1 MQASSKALNMKSR
14 PSTNPGCVMND
25 MSQTM
30 HDFKMGMSMMTAEA
44 AEVMQSFGDFMHK
57 VLRDGVLDT
66 RTKELIALG
75 MAITA
80 RCSYCIGI
88 HVNKALQAGVTHA
101 EIIEVCKVAILMGG
115 GPAMTYIAEV
125 KKALDL
131 FEKEKNQTA

>member
-1 MQASSKALNMKSR
+1 MPDNHEENA
-14 PSTNPGCVMND
+14 MND

-30 HDFKMGMSMMTAEA
+30 HDFKMGMGMMNKEA
-44 AEVMQSFGDFMHK
+44 AGTMQAFNALMEE
-57 VLRDGVLDT
+57 VLRADVLDT
-66 RTKELIALG
+66 KTKELIALG
-75 MAITA
+75 MSITA

-88 HVNKALQAGVTHA
+88 HVNKALHAGVTHA

-131 FEKEKNQTA
+131 FEKQQACG

>member
-1 MQASSKALNMKSR
+1 
-14 PSTNPGCVMND
+14 MND

-30 HDFKMGMSMMTAEA
+30 HDFKEGLAMMTSEA
-44 AEVMQSFGDFMHK
+44 AEVMQSFNDFMDK
-57 VLRDGVLDT
+57 VLCDGALDT

-88 HVNKALQAGVTHA
+88 HVNKALHAGVTHA
-101 EIIEVCKVAILMGG
+101 EIIDVCKVAILMGG

-131 FEKEKNQTA
+131 FEKQQAGG

>member
-1 MQASSKALNMKSR
+1 MS
-14 PSTNPGCVMND
+14 D
-25 MSQTM
+25 MGQTM
-30 HDFKMGMSMMTAEA
+30 HDFKMGMGMMTGEA
-44 AEVMQSFGDFMHK
+44 PEVMAAFNGFMDK
-57 VLRDGVLDT
+57 VLCDGVLDT

-88 HVNKALQAGVTHA
+88 HVNKALHAGVTHA

-131 FEKEKNQTA
+131 FEREKAA